1 MMYKAVK
8 KGLVDPSRSVQVGI
22 RTHNDL
28 DMGFHV
34 IDAREVHESKPS
46 DIAQKIKGILGD
58 HPTYLT
64 FDIDCLDPAFA
75 PGTGTPVWGGLS
87 SGQAAIILRDIAGI
101 NLIGGDI
108 VEVSP
113 PFDPSGATAVAG
125 AHVAMELIALW
136 CWNKRANAT

>member
-1 MMYKAVK
+1 MYKAVK
-8 KGLVDPSRSVQVGI
+8 KGLVDPSRSIQVGI

-75 PGTGTPVWGGLS
+75 PDGDARLGWAKFGAGGHHFARYC
-87 SGQAAIILRDIAGI
+87 GYKPDRRGY
-101 NLIGGDI
+101 
-108 VEVSP
+108 
-113 PFDPSGATAVAG
+113 
-125 AHVAMELIALW
+125 
-136 CWNKRANAT
+136 C